1 MGTLIQDLRFGVR
14 MLLKN
19 RGFATVAALTL
30 ARRTC
35 RGVCVDTCDGG
46 APVRRGC
53 DRPGNVHWRF
63 AAGCRGGRARLLR
76 TGATGN

>member
-30 ARRTC
+30 ALGIGRTRQYLVSSMRSCLGRC
-35 RGVCVDTCDGG
+35 RSI
-46 APVRRGC
+46 
-53 DRPGNVHWRF
+53 RPSDS
-63 AAGCRGGRARLLR
+63 LR
-76 TGATGN
+76 